1 MEAAATLQ
9 RTFTE
14 EEIRLLIELLEAE
27 CRRLPVE
34 IHHTYR
40 GEFKEHLRRR
50 LSLAEALLERLKTC
64 QNARAATREPGPEM
78 L

>member
-9 RTFTE
+9 GTFTD
-14 EEIRLLIELLEAE
+14 EEIRLLIELLEGE

-50 LSLAEALLERLKTC
+50 LSLAETLLERLTSW
-64 QNARAATREPGPEM
+64 QRI
-78 L
+78 

>member
-1 MEAAATLQ
+1 MAAGTALQATLSAQ
-9 RTFTE
+9 
-14 EEIRLLIELLEAE
+14 EIELLIELLEGE

-50 LSLAEALLERLKTC
+50 LALAEELLERLKANRT
-64 QNARAATREPGPEM
+64 A
-78 L
+78 